1 MGLNVYLE
9 KFLHKLGLIWSPWFP
24 LTCKPKSEL
33 VTKNHGLISHKP
45 KLNLQKE
52 RDVEFHFSNRIQV
65 KLRSS
70 LFNTQSHST
79 INSCKLNLSH
89 KQFWIRS
96 TWELNQITES
106 IIKKSITHLKVSD
119 SDWFRKNLLRGKPV
133 RERVLLLFLL
143 QKSLTSHQQN

>member
-1 MGLNVYLE
+1 MDEVAPFSLAIGFESL
-9 KFLHKLGLIWSPWFP
+9 FGKLPPQARAHLKPLVP

-65 KLRSS
+65 KLRLS

-89 KQFWIRS
+89 KQF
-96 TWELNQITES
+96 
-106 IIKKSITHLKVSD
+106 
-119 SDWFRKNLLRGKPV
+119 
-133 RERVLLLFLL
+133 
-143 QKSLTSHQQN
+143 

>member
-1 MGLNVYLE
+1 MDEVTPFSLAIGFESL
-9 KFLHKLGLIWSPWFP
+9 FGKLPPQARAHSNPLVP

-65 KLRSS
+65 KLRLS

-89 KQFWIRS
+89 KQF
-96 TWELNQITES
+96 
-106 IIKKSITHLKVSD
+106 
-119 SDWFRKNLLRGKPV
+119 
-133 RERVLLLFLL
+133 
-143 QKSLTSHQQN
+143 